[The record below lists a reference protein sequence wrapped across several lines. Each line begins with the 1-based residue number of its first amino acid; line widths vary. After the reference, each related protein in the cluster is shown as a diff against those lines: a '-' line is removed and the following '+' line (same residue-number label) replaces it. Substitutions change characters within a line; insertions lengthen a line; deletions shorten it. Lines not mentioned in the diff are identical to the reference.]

1 MRLRPIAAAVAVP
14 LAVASLAACGE
25 SAVQKYAKTAPA
37 TIDQDA
43 RTAMGGLKSVHMA
56 GTMDD
61 NGSKLTLDMSLDTQG
76 NCVGSVTSAGQKVN
90 LISVAGSAV
99 YMKAGASFWQG
110 AAGMPAA
117 TAATFATKWVTGKAL
132 ASFGSI
138 CNLSQLTKSINDST
152 VAEDKPKFLG
162 TDKVGG
168 VDVVKIQV
176 VDKDKSSSTLYVAAS
191 APHNVLQVA
200 GPKSQGSVTFTQFN
214 TPVKATAPAGAVNL
228 DQQLGSN

>member
-1 MRLRPIAAAVAVP
+1 MRLRPLAAAIALP

-43 RTAMGGLKSVHMA
+43 RTAIGSLKSVHIA
-56 GTMDD
+56 GTMSD
-61 NGSKLTLDMSLDTQG
+61 NGSKITLDMSLDTQG
-76 NCVGSVTSAGQKVN
+76 NCTGSITSNGQKVN
-90 LISVAGSAV
+90 LVSVAGGQV
-99 YMKAGASFWQG
+99 YMKAGANFWQG

-117 TAATFATKWVTGKAL
+117 TAASFATKWVTGKSL
-132 ASFGSI
+132 ASFGTI

-152 VAEDKPKFLG
+152 VAQDKPKFVG
-162 TDKVGG
+162 TDKVNGI
-168 VDVVKIQV
+168 DVVKIQV
-176 VDKDKSSSTLYVAAS
+176 VDKDKATSTLFVAATS
-191 APHNVLQVA
+191 PHNVIQVA

-214 TPVKATAPAGAVNL
+214 APVKPTAPTGALNL